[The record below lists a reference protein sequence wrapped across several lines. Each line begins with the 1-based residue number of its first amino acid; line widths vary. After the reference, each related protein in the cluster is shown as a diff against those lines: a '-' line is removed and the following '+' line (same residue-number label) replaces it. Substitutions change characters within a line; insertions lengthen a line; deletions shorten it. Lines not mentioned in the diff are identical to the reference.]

1 MKGYYATLGLCL
13 AAAIHAQSVIPS
25 VSFGYGNQYSYL
37 RDGLPGWTV
46 KGEGHEPQ
54 LLSDKIILT
63 PPYPGQTRGSI
74 WADNALT
81 VSEWTAEFQFRA
93 NGPERHSGN
102 LQLWYVQDGARSV
115 GSSSIYT
122 VGKFDGFVLTID
134 THGGTSG
141 SVRGFLNDGTTA
153 YNQHPNVDSLT
164 FGHCEYPY
172 RNLGR
177 PSVITIRQ
185 SRAGF
190 EVLVDNRQCFQ
201 TNKVALPAGY
211 AFGITAAT
219 PENPD
224 SFEIFKFVVGSA
236 GPSQQPPQFQQQQQ
250 PQQQRPLGG
259 GYQETQLADL
269 HNRLQALTRIVTNL
283 ASKTNE
289 QATQGENRHQSLL
302 AAISQARPADSDAL
316 RMINDRLVRIENTLA
331 ALQRDAE
338 SKDYRSQFAQ
348 LHRAIE
354 SSHVSLTEA
363 LQTSIFNMINAA
375 TPRMGLFITL
385 LVLFQLIL
393 AAAYIIYKRRKNNI
407 PKKFL

>member
-1 MKGYYATLGLCL
+1 M
-13 AAAIHAQSVIPS
+13 P
-25 VSFGYGNQYSYL
+25 
-37 RDGLPGWTV
+37 
-46 KGEGHEPQ
+46 PQ
-54 LLSDKIILT
+54 
-63 PPYPGQTRGSI
+63 
-74 WADNALT
+74 
-81 VSEWTAEFQFRA
+81 
-93 NGPERHSGN
+93 
-102 LQLWYVQDGARSV
+102 
-115 GSSSIYT
+115 
-122 VGKFDGFVLTID
+122 
-134 THGGTSG
+134 
-141 SVRGFLNDGTTA
+141 
-153 YNQHPNVDSLT
+153 
-164 FGHCEYPY
+164 
-172 RNLGR
+172 
-177 PSVITIRQ
+177 
-185 SRAGF
+185 
-190 EVLVDNRQCFQ
+190 
-201 TNKVALPAGY
+201 VALPAGY

-259 GYQETQLADL
+259 GYQKTQLADL

-363 LQTSIFNMINAA
+363 LQTSIFNS
-375 TPRMGLFITL
+375 TSCPPYTSFSLRLTCTL
-385 LVLFQLIL
+385 IQ
-393 AAAYIIYKRRKNNI
+393 
-407 PKKFL
+407 